1 MDTLKVL
8 GKLARLGKVLC
19 RIAFVCCI
27 VGFCLCG
34 AAIASLALGLE
45 PLRLS
50 CVTING
56 LIFTETS
63 VSMTMMYAAVITV
76 MILCASEAV
85 LARFALSYFQ
95 RALSDGTPFT
105 FGGAQELKRL
115 GILTICLPLGAQVVS
130 EIVYA
135 ALTHGAA
142 KIFSLRLSFGG
153 PVLLGA
159 LLIAASLLC
168 RLGAEQAAHSE
179 NS

>member
-27 VGFCLCG
+27 VGFCLCI
-34 AAIASLALGLE
+34 AAIASLALGVE
-45 PLRLS
+45 PLKLGR
-50 CVTING
+50 VTING

-63 VSMTMMYAAVITV
+63 VSMTAMYAAIITV

-105 FGGAQELKRL
+105 FSGAQELKRL
-115 GILTICLPLGAQVVS
+115 GILTICLPLGTQVVS

-142 KIFSLRLSFGG
+142 KVFSLRLSFGSS
-153 PVLLGA
+153 VLLGA
-159 LLIAASLLC
+159 LFIVMSLLC
-168 RLGAEQAAHSE
+168 RLGAEQAVHSE